1 MRRLVLVLGDQLSL
15 SLASLKDCP
24 PSACTV
30 LMAEVREE
38 AGYAPHHAKKL
49 ALIFSAMRH
58 HAGELRDAGYAVR
71 YVTLDD
77 PANRHSLAGELER
90 AFEEAGP
97 FEEVVLTRPGEW
109 RVQAALDALRE
120 RGAVPL
126 TWVEDDRFLA
136 SRDDFARWA
145 KGRKQLRMEY
155 FYREMRRKTGLL
167 MEGDAPVGGQWNFD
181 ADNRQGWPKKPA
193 DRPVVPA
200 PYGITPD
207 ATTEAVLALVEAQC
221 PDAFGVLRPFAYA
234 VTAEDAERVLAHF
247 IATRLPQFGTYQDAM
262 ATGDSWLFHS
272 HIALY
277 LNIGLLDPLAC
288 CRAAEAAYHAG
299 SAPLNAVEGFIRQ
312 ILGWREFVRGIYW
325 HFMPGYDQVNALGA
339 NRPLP
344 AFYWTGN
351 TQMTCVREAVRSTR
365 EDGYAHHIQRLMVT
379 GNFALLAGLS
389 PQAVADWYLGVYV
402 DAFEWV
408 ELPNVVGMALFADG
422 GQLASKPYAASGKY
436 IDRMS
441 DYCKGCAYSP
451 KDTLGPKACPF
462 NALYWDFLERHE
474 ATLGGNPRLGMIYKT
489 LGRMDPEKRA
499 ATRARAAALLADLDA
514 L

>member
-58 HAGELRDAGYAVR
+58 HAARLRDAGYAVR

-120 RGAVPL
+120 SGAVPL

-181 ADNRQGWPKKPA
+181 ADNRQGWPKNQQTGPS
-193 DRPVVPA
+193 
-200 PYGITPD
+200 
-207 ATTEAVLALVEAQC
+207 C
-221 PDAFGVLRPFAYA
+221 LRPM
-234 VTAEDAERVLAHF
+234 
-247 IATRLPQFGTYQDAM
+247 G
-262 ATGDSWLFHS
+262 
-272 HIALY
+272 
-277 LNIGLLDPLAC
+277 
-288 CRAAEAAYHAG
+288 
-299 SAPLNAVEGFIRQ
+299 
-312 ILGWREFVRGIYW
+312 
-325 HFMPGYDQVNALGA
+325 
-339 NRPLP
+339 
-344 AFYWTGN
+344 
-351 TQMTCVREAVRSTR
+351 
-365 EDGYAHHIQRLMVT
+365 
-379 GNFALLAGLS
+379 
-389 PQAVADWYLGVYV
+389 
-402 DAFEWV
+402 
-408 ELPNVVGMALFADG
+408 
-422 GQLASKPYAASGKY
+422 
-436 IDRMS
+436 
-441 DYCKGCAYSP
+441 
-451 KDTLGPKACPF
+451 
-462 NALYWDFLERHE
+462 
-474 ATLGGNPRLGMIYKT
+474 
-489 LGRMDPEKRA
+489 
-499 ATRARAAALLADLDA
+499 
-514 L
+514 